1 MKDGALQELYDDLF
15 LRAKAIV
22 EDGEEHSPMIL
33 IFGEEEDG
41 GFAIAAK
48 PILAMMGNDD
58 EKNRT
63 AALIRKLVEICPQ
76 DACVVFITEAWM
88 QPLKRGEE
96 LPKDG
101 RIADKSKA
109 VECVIFQFHGKDWQA
124 MATCPVDHKARKLEK
139 GNIMGGQFGGRFSTQ
154 DDRKVVH

>member
-1 MKDGALQELYDDLF
+1 MKYSALQELYDDLY

-22 EDGEEHSPMIL
+22 EDGEGHSPIIL
-33 IFGEEEDG
+33 IFGEQEDE
-41 GFAIAAK
+41 GFSIAAK
-48 PILAMMGNDD
+48 PILARMGNDD

-76 DACVVFITEAWM
+76 DVCVVFITEAWM
-88 QPLKRGEE
+88 QHLKKGEE
-96 LPKDG
+96 LPEDG

-154 DDRKVVH
+154 GRKAVH